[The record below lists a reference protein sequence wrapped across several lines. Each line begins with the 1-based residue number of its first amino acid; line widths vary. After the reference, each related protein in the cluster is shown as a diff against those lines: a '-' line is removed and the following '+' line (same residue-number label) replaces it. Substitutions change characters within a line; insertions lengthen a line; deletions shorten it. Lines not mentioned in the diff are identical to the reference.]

1 MEQSPAI
8 PAHRQRMP
16 YIDNVKGFG
25 MLLVVLGHVIHA
37 FSTKEMYANN
47 LFMGFVA
54 LFYMKMFFFFSG
66 YVYVFSDT
74 SIMVF
79 IRKTFTSLAWPCM
92 VVYGGGKLLT
102 FCITTFLKS
111 QDDTTE
117 FFTID
122 ELINFYWFCK
132 SLFVCR
138 IALFCFCKLN
148 KKEKKWW
155 SNEIVLSILFIA
167 GLYAMSVELWHI
179 KLMMVFYVLGYISNK
194 YSVFSLLNKKRVT
207 LLAVAGIVG
216 LCIVKY
222 AATVALAV
230 KLASM
235 FLPLPIIVFVY
246 YTFKKYLNRKVW
258 MLTAIGKHSLLI
270 YLLHILIL
278 KVTNTVLEN
287 IMDISTLF
295 NILFWI
301 PFFVLLTAAS
311 LLTSNIVTNNAYF
324 RKIVLLK

>member
-1 MEQSPAI
+1 M
-8 PAHRQRMP
+8 
-16 YIDNVKGFG
+16 
-25 MLLVVLGHVIHA
+25 
-37 FSTKEMYANN
+37 
-47 LFMGFVA
+47 
-54 LFYMKMFFFFSG
+54 
-66 YVYVFSDT
+66 
-74 SIMVF
+74 
-79 IRKTFTSLAWPCM
+79 
-92 VVYGGGKLLT
+92 
-102 FCITTFLKS
+102 
-111 QDDTTE
+111 
-117 FFTID
+117 
-122 ELINFYWFCK
+122 
-132 SLFVCR
+132 
-138 IALFCFCKLN
+138 
-148 KKEKKWW
+148 
-155 SNEIVLSILFIA
+155 VLSILFIA

-258 MLTAIGKHSLLI
+258 ILTAIGKHSLLI